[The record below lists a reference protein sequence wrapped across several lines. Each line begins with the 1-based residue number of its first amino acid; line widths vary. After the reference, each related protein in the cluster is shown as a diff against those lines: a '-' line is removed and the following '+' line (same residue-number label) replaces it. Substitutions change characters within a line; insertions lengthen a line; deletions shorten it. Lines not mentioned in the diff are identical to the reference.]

1 MLKGRILFWSLAQ
14 CKSENLV
21 IDLLGNSGGFFPH
34 GAMLH
39 KYLMKEKFTFDFYR
53 NPEKP

>member
-1 MLKGRILFWSLAQ
+1 MLKGRTLFWSLAQ

-53 NPEKP
+53 NPEKS